1 MSATSSNEWEV
12 VTKSRKL
19 KNLEKK
25 VNAHTEQKRIAAQL
39 PKLEELSKNEMLIP
53 FFALIIFHTPSLSLP
68 PAVSTQQYRNLFG
81 SNDNNNSKS
90 HSPAKSTSSTSSKS
104 KSISPRKTKS
114 AGETSKKQ
122 KAPTSSGPTK
132 PKTLEQALKQ
142 ITPDDLAA
150 QVAQVKI
157 SCPGSEL
164 RWLSS
169 VSRNQRVEGVKERER
184 EKVLRL
190 LREGVLRGRESVE
203 IADRQF
209 RDMRKRQ

>member
-1 MSATSSNEWEV
+1 M
-12 VTKSRKL
+12 
-19 KNLEKK
+19 
-25 VNAHTEQKRIAAQL
+25 RIRNRSVL
-39 PKLEELSKNEMLIP
+39 LHSCPSWRSWVRTMMIP
-53 FFALIIFHTPSLSLP
+53 FCPHNFWRILSFSFSV
-68 PAVSTQQYRNLFG
+68 AVPTQQYRNLFG
-81 SNDNNNSKS
+81 SNNNINSKS

-104 KSISPRKTKS
+104 KSQSPRKSKS

-122 KAPTSSGPTK
+122 KAATASGPTK

-169 VSRNQRVEGVKERER
+169 VSRNQKVEGERKEIWDRRER
-184 EKVLRL
+184 EFLDKRERILRYERRDRERRAD
-190 LREGVLRGRESVE
+190 LRQQRV
-203 IADRQF
+203 A
-209 RDMRKRQ
+209 K